1 MAASGPGC
9 TSSGRAIGAAVG
21 LILQKIMGSMSQVPA
36 NPQVLYP
43 NEYAWLIFVSALDVM
58 LTWIILYTGGY
69 ETNVLADAVVGR
81 FGLPGLVVF
90 KFALV
95 LLVIVI
101 CETVGRRKP
110 ITGRRLA
117 VASIA
122 ITCLPVVVSFTLLHH

>member
-1 MAASGPGC
+1 MAASGRGGAGG
-9 TSSGRAIGAAVG
+9 GRAVGAAVG
-21 LILQKIMGSMSQVPA
+21 LILQQTRGCMSQVPG

-58 LTWIILYTGGY
+58 LTWVILYTGGY

-81 FGLPGLVVF
+81 FGLPGLVGF

-101 CETVGRRKP
+101 CEAVGRRRP
-110 ITGRRLA
+110 VTGRRLA
-117 VASIA
+117 VAAIA
-122 ITCLPVVVSFTLLHH
+122 ITCLPVVISFMLLHH

>member
-1 MAASGPGC
+1 MA
-9 TSSGRAIGAAVG
+9 SSGRGGAGGGRAVGAAVG
-21 LILQKIMGSMSQVPA
+21 LILHPIRGCMSQVPA

-69 ETNVLADAVVGR
+69 ENHVLADAVVGR
-81 FGLPGLVVF
+81 FGLPGLVLF

-95 LLVIVI
+95 LLVIII

-117 VASIA
+117 LAAIA
-122 ITCLPVVVSFTLLHH
+122 ITCLPVI